1 MRRGSRLR
9 YVHHTRSLPA
19 RMGTQLR
26 RYTLAVEYA
35 RQGKD
40 WETEL
45 RQRAKEVTLMKELGL
60 GGFFGLTT
68 PHLPHRG
75 ICLHIRRLRE
85 TDVAGIVARVRTLV
99 IASPKGYHGVQY

>member
-60 GGFFGLTT
+60 NDSDTAPDPEQG
-68 PHLPHRG
+68 RG
-75 ICLHIRRLRE
+75 ADE
-85 TDVAGIVARVRTLV
+85 E
-99 IASPKGYHGVQY
+99 KGKEDSSD